1 MWPVNDDDMMSEET
15 VLNPIGPLGRLF
27 LGCHTLYMWPVNDDD
42 MMSEE
47 TVLNP
52 IGRSTLVGCFL
63 AVTPCTCGLSMTMT

>member
-1 MWPVNDDDMMSEET
+1 
-15 VLNPIGPLGRLF
+15 
-27 LGCHTLYMWPVNDDD
+27 MWPVNDDD

-63 AVTPCTCGLSMTMT
+63 AVTPCTCGLSCDDMMSEETVP